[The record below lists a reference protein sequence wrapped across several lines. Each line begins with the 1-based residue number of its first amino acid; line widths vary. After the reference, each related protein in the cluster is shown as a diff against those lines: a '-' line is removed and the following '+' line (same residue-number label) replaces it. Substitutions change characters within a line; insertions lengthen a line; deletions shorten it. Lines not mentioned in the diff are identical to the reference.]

1 LHIFAFLPL
10 GDQRIALKFL
20 SLCQETSLSYHGLL
34 PETHK
39 IIRNSTTNI
48 YQKKWFENSILGFV
62 KMHYLTFT
70 STFLLLCNFI
80 IIELLKIP
88 LSCHLIDN

>member
-39 IIRNSTTNI
+39 IIRNIVGTQPPISTGKNDLRI
-48 YQKKWFENSILGFV
+48 AFLGLW
-62 KMHYLTFT
+62 K
-70 STFLLLCNFI
+70 CI
-80 IIELLKIP
+80 I
-88 LSCHLIDN
+88 